1 MLDLEQ
7 IFPYLNQHKLLTNS
21 DQEVLQSP
29 FYSRNNKITRLVT
42 RLHRKGSNALW
53 RFIICLRSSADG
65 TAHNELASELQS
77 AVNEELTRTPLAP
90 TSTFIHKTIYS
101 SNHLLLRI
109 YFCLITQDISCFT
122 STGRYAS
129 SLVCSSC

>member
-29 FYSRNNKITRLVT
+29 FYSRNDKITRLVM

-53 RFIICLRSSADG
+53 RFIICLRSSVDG

-77 AVNEELTRTPLAP
+77 AVNEELTRKRVET
-90 TSTFIHKTIYS
+90 TGNYS
-101 SNHLLLRI
+101 SI
-109 YFCLITQDISCFT
+109 
-122 STGRYAS
+122 
-129 SLVCSSC
+129 